1 MALRLES
8 IADPTRLAV
17 TRYLAAHP
25 GCSAPQLASGAGV
38 HLNTARAHLAALEE
52 AGLAKRETERG
63 RVGRPIVRFRL
74 IEDWQPRGD
83 ELLALSSLLAAALA
97 DANADPGTLRAAA
110 VRWGLQWTRGSSSE
124 RIEERLVAAL
134 RRLGFRAEAQDGRLE
149 LADCPCP
156 TVSPGK
162 PPLVCALVDA
172 VIDGVLEGSG
182 LSAGARR
189 HDPAARRCSATL
201 SIAPT

>member
-1 MALRLES
+1 MTSRLES

-25 GCSAPQLASGAGV
+25 SCSAPQVASGTGV
-38 HLNTARAHLAALEE
+38 HLNTARAHLTALEK
-52 AGLAKRETERG
+52 AGLTKREAERG

-97 DANADPGTLRAAA
+97 EVDADPGTLRAAA
-110 VRWGLQWTRGSSSE
+110 VRWGRQWTSGGSFE
-124 RIEERLVAAL
+124 RIEERLVGAL
-134 RRLGFRAEAQDGRLE
+134 RRLGFRAEAHDGRLE
-149 LADCPCP
+149 LAECPCP
-156 TVSPGK
+156 TAAPGK

-182 LSAGARR
+182 LSAGARH
-189 HDPAARRCSATL
+189 HDPVARRCSAAL